1 MSGIRKK
8 FGKEYK
14 AKVALE
20 AVKGLKTVAELSSDY
35 GVHANQIFKW
45 KKDMLEQLPGIFAG
59 RDGKDKDKDALI
71 DRLYRQIGELQVEND
86 WIKKKL
92 NL

>member
-20 AVKGLKTVAELSSDY
+20 AAKGLRTVAELSSEY

-45 KKDMLEQLPGIFAG
+45 KKEMLESLPGIFAG
-59 RDGKDKDKDALI
+59 RDGKDRDKDALI
-71 DRLYRQIGELQVEND
+71 DQLYRQIGELQVEND